1 MNSGEVDVNCAFCMF
16 FVIILQITG
25 FLRKLVL
32 YFVVFTFCF
41 HYDKMI
47 LKHHVTELV
56 YFATNYCF
64 PLDWMHLW
72 ST

>member
-1 MNSGEVDVNCAFCMF
+1 
-16 FVIILQITG
+16 
-25 FLRKLVL
+25 
-32 YFVVFTFCF
+32 
-41 HYDKMI
+41 MI
-47 LKHHVTELV
+47 LKQHATELV